1 MKGFIKGLISVAIP
15 FLGAWY
21 AYASTENI
29 LITLAVFAVI
39 LAVVLF
45 IFRANL
51 LLLAGMNVFDKN
63 REKGLKLMRSA
74 YKTGKLKPSAQ
85 LYYAYIILRNGELDE
100 AETVMNK
107 ATVIGK
113 HALKEEELKACE
125 FNRAIITWKR
135 GDLNSAIMEMEEL
148 YSEGYKT
155 RGLYGSLGSFYN
167 LNKEYDKA
175 IELSIEGMDFNPDDL
190 VTQDNLG
197 QAYIG
202 KGMLDEAIAVYDKL
216 LAKAPAFLE
225 AYYNYATIME
235 NRGMLTEAKEYYEKA
250 LTYEEKYLSTVTHD
264 EICEALSRIE
274 DFSINTD
281 DIDNPGS
288 AKQQP
293 TEAETDADVITET
306 NDTQE

>member
-51 LLLAGMNVFDKN
+51 LLLAGMNVFGKN

-216 LAKAPAFLE
+216 LAKVPAFLE

-293 TEAETDADVITET
+293 TEAETDADIITET